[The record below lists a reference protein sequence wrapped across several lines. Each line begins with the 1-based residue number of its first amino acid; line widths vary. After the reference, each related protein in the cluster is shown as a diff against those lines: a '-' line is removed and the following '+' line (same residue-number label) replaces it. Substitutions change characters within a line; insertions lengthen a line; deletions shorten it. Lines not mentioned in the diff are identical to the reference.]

1 MRDLSQSFIAVGV
14 EPRQAVKYAEALV
27 DRGVRSLEGLDADMM
42 AACGVLAV
50 HREQIKAASLGVSA
64 RTARVA
70 EPELVTALG
79 AEAGAEG
86 ETGTGLDAEL
96 GEAELEEEEEGQER
110 TLTIPADLDGKR
122 LDAALAS
129 LLTPLGRSYFSSL
142 CSDGMVRVQGA
153 AAKKALKVRAG
164 EEVRVR
170 LRPERGGPQ
179 LVAEDL
185 PLRLIYEDEH
195 MVAVDKD
202 AGLVVHPAPG
212 HPSGTLINALLHRYR
227 EAPPV
232 RAEPPEPALSEK
244 PPESSL
250 LPLPDLF
257 GDGTRP
263 GVVHRLD
270 RYTTGVILAARS
282 LRAQQ
287 ALVAAF
293 AERRVWKCYIA
304 VCAGVP
310 AARSMVDAPIGRH
323 PTNRLKMAVAAEGE
337 GREATSFVHTLGHDG
352 RRAVVA
358 VLIRTGRTHQVR
370 VHMQHLRHPLLGDPV
385 YGDANWNRLEAKRAT
400 RPMLHAHQLRLK
412 HPMPEHSDK
421 LLCLTAPPPD
431 DLTALVAEVVGC
443 EATPAAV
450 GEWLE
455 TKVGSELAYS
465 LESFK
470 Y

>member
-1 MRDLSQSFIAVGV
+1 M
-14 EPRQAVKYAEALV
+14 
-27 DRGVRSLEGLDADMM
+27 
-42 AACGVLAV
+42 
-50 HREQIKAASLGVSA
+50 
-64 RTARVA
+64 
-70 EPELVTALG
+70 
-79 AEAGAEG
+79 
-86 ETGTGLDAEL
+86 
-96 GEAELEEEEEGQER
+96 
-110 TLTIPADLDGKR
+110 
-122 LDAALAS
+122 
-129 LLTPLGRSYFSSL
+129 
-142 CSDGMVRVQGA
+142 
-153 AAKKALKVRAG
+153 
-164 EEVRVR
+164 
-170 LRPERGGPQ
+170 
-179 LVAEDL
+179 
-185 PLRLIYEDEH
+185 
-195 MVAVDKD
+195 AVDKD

-244 PPESSL
+244 PPEGSL

-287 ALVAAF
+287 ALALALALTLTLTLALTLTLTLTLALTLTLSLTLTLTLRRPWWRLSPSAACGS
-293 AERRVWKCYIA
+293 ATSQ
-304 VCAGVP
+304 CARACRLRAP
-310 AARSMVDAPIGRH
+310 WWTHPSNPNPNPNPDPDPNPNPNPNPDQVDAPIGRH
-323 PTNRLKMAVAAEGE
+323 PTNRLKMARLRPPCLHASAPRPPLHASTPSTPPPSTPPIPPPSTPSTLPPLPPAYPLLQAVAAEGE